1 MHDASTFNEKFFIQQ
16 KMENYSIS
24 RQKPMVKLKDLYILI
39 RSGYMSII
47 LLAEESTLHAY
58 VVSVF

>member
-24 RQKPMVKLKDLYILI
+24 KQKPMV
-39 RSGYMSII
+39 
-47 LLAEESTLHAY
+47 EET
-58 VVSVF
+58 